1 MNLRKRIWKKS
12 YFEPKLLERIIF
24 YHFFTT
30 KQTLNQ
36 KFWNVS
42 VFERNFNNSN
52 SSNLESKLV
61 EHVRF
66 RTKTSYYPSEFESNI
81 LQCLRFWRKVF
92 CGKLKFIA
100 KIALKN
106 NFSGSSHTVKTIQ
119 LALSCCIE
127 KLDSDFF
134 CEKKKNIFIN
144 QIFRAASHF
153 ETRFS
158 KRVWF
163 WAKIF
168 EHVIF
173 WTNFFKIWLIFNWNT
188 KNVSDNQVQLEIFKV
203 FCSVSGFEYSF

>member
-1 MNLRKRIWKKS
+1 MYLRKRIWKKS

-81 LQCLRFWRKVF
+81 LQCLRFWRNIF

-100 KIALKN
+100 KIALKKQFLWIVSHCKN
-106 NFSGSSHTVKTIQ
+106 NTVGTFVLYWK
-119 LALSCCIE
+119 ARFG
-127 KLDSDFF
+127 FF
-134 CEKKKNIFIN
+134 LWKKKNIFIN

-173 WTNFFKIWLIFNWNT
+173 WTIFF
-188 KNVSDNQVQLEIFKV
+188 
-203 FCSVSGFEYSF
+203 

>member
-1 MNLRKRIWKKS
+1 MYLRKRIWKKS

-81 LQCLRFWRKVF
+81 LKCLRFWRNIF

-100 KIALKN
+100 KIALKKQFLWIVSHCKN
-106 NFSGSSHTVKTIQ
+106 NTVGTFVLYWKARFGFFFVKKKEHFYQSNFSSSFTFWNKILKTRLILGQ
-119 LALSCCIE
+119 
-127 KLDSDFF
+127 
-134 CEKKKNIFIN
+134 N
-144 QIFRAASHF
+144 
-153 ETRFS
+153 
-158 KRVWF
+158 
-163 WAKIF
+163 
-168 EHVIF
+168 F
-173 WTNFFKIWLIFNWNT
+173 WTCHILNQFF
-188 KNVSDNQVQLEIFKV
+188 
-203 FCSVSGFEYSF
+203 

>member
-1 MNLRKRIWKKS
+1 M
-12 YFEPKLLERIIF
+12 
-24 YHFFTT
+24 
-30 KQTLNQ
+30 
-36 KFWNVS
+36 S

-81 LQCLRFWRKVF
+81 LQCLRFWRKIF

-100 KIALKN
+100 KIALKKQFLWIVSHCKN
-106 NFSGSSHTVKTIQ
+106 NTVGTFVLYWK
-119 LALSCCIE
+119 ARFG
-127 KLDSDFF
+127 FF
-134 CEKKKNIFIN
+134 LWKKKNIFIN

-168 EHVIF
+168 EHVKF
-173 WTNFFKIWLIFNWNT
+173 WTNFFTIWLILNWNT